1 MEHSPSAKKRHRQ
14 SLIRNSRNKSFRT
27 QLRNKIKIVRDL
39 IEKKEDS
46 DSALIEAHRFLSKAA
61 TRHIIHKKT
70 ASRLISR
77 LAKLA
82 KNNS

>member
-14 SLIRNSRNKSFRT
+14 NLIRNSRNRSVRT

-39 IEKKEDS
+39 TEKKEDS
-46 DSALIEAHRFLSKAA
+46 DSALIEAQRSLSKAA

-77 LAKLA
+77 LAKLSQ
-82 KNNS
+82 K